1 MVIEKGDFFMV
12 ERGAVRDEQAPATGA
27 AIDFRRMYGFGTGTS
42 SNMPLPLNESEVLNV
57 EQVLKYD
64 DSYLPFIFLAKET
77 ASPLVAAVCVAVA
90 DGQSRA
96 TGNVGKRFLFNQS
109 NVELM
114 PVSEMFMQVCQTARA

>member
-1 MVIEKGDFFMV
+1 MVSVWAG
-12 ERGAVRDEQAPATGA
+12 
-27 AIDFRRMYGFGTGTS
+27 
-42 SNMPLPLNESEVLNV
+42 LPSTPPPPYKITNV
-57 EQVLKYD
+57 EQVLEYD

-90 DGQSRA
+90 NGQSRA

-114 PVSEMFMQVCQTARA
+114 PVSEMFMQACQTAQHNGTTHELGDER